1 MDARGFTLVPDL
13 LVANTHTSK
22 VHSAD
27 RRSADHEVLYLRP
40 LNRLVGQQRRFT
52 TGKLAVPFADNRRNL
67 NPVTTRC
74 ERVCFEK
81 QYVSLLDRPGSP
93 MASLIHPAHPLMQAV
108 TDLVLEQR
116 SRCTQIGSSAGAG
129 WRGKT

>member
-1 MDARGFTLVPDL
+1 MYYIVAYIRNLGKPFCEQSYRSTFSISSQMDARGFTLVPDL
-13 LVANTHTSK
+13 SVANTHTSK

-81 QYVSLLDRPGSP
+81 Q
-93 MASLIHPAHPLMQAV
+93 
-108 TDLVLEQR
+108 
-116 SRCTQIGSSAGAG
+116 
-129 WRGKT
+129 